1 MAGMHS
7 NTPPGKNCPTN
18 IGPSETD
25 IRNIRPVFEEESK
38 YSDSLGEPGKQNT
51 VINHNKIKKKHTAS
65 ARQNPAKVKNK
76 IKI

>member
-7 NTPPGKNCPTN
+7 NTPPGKNCLTN
-18 IGPSETD
+18 IGTD
-25 IRNIRPVFEEESK
+25 IRNITPVFEEESK

-65 ARQNPAKVKNK
+65 AKQNPAKVKNK

>member
-18 IGPSETD
+18 IGAD

-51 VINHNKIKKKHTAS
+51 VINHNKI
-65 ARQNPAKVKNK
+65 
-76 IKI
+76 

>member
-18 IGPSETD
+18 IGTD

-51 VINHNKIKKKHTAS
+51 VIYHNKI
-65 ARQNPAKVKNK
+65 
-76 IKI
+76 